1 MKNIEIPLKTEKT
14 LHYRLFE
21 ILPGVL
27 TWTILTAPFW
37 LSMISARITALLI
50 IIFFLIWFTRAL
62 AMNIRV
68 LQGYSA
74 MKKSEKYDWPLMLNQ
89 LETLSANIERQ
100 ANVPKWHVANLER
113 IKLLDSRIKPSD
125 LTHAVIIATYNESR
139 ETLEPTIQA
148 VLDSHIDHK
157 NTVLVIAY
165 EGRGGTEVERQAKEL
180 IDDYRANFK
189 HAFACK
195 HPDGLPNEV
204 RGKGGNITYAGRE
217 LAEWVEQ
224 KGIDPLTV
232 IVTTLDSDNRP
243 HPNYFPAL
251 SYTYCLT
258 PDPMY
263 KSFQPIPIFTN
274 NIWDAPAPMR
284 VIATGNSFWM
294 VIQALRPHILRNF
307 AAHAQSLAAL
317 IKTDFW
323 STRTIVEDGHQF
335 WRTYFRF
342 DGKHE
347 VYPIFLPIY
356 QDAVLSTTY
365 RKTLVAQFVQLRRWA
380 WGASDIAY
388 VADKAF
394 FQKNNIKFGDKL
406 AKFLRLLEGHLSW
419 ATAPLILLFAAFIPL
434 IFNPQDYTANQLPI
448 IASYIQRFAM
458 LGIVITLFLSIKSL
472 PPKPARYKKRR
483 SLWMLLQ
490 WLYLPITGI
499 FYSATAA
506 IYSQTRL
513 MFGKYLDKFDVTEKA
528 VKTDAGT
535 VGGHHIT
542 K

>member
-21 ILPGVL
+21 ILPGFL
-27 TWTILTAPFW
+27 TWTVLSAPVW
-37 LSMISARITALLI
+37 LSIISARITALLI
-50 IIFFLIWFTRAL
+50 ILFFLIWFSRAL

-68 LQGYSA
+68 LQGWRT
-74 MKKSEKYDWPLMLNQ
+74 MKKSERYDWPLMLQQ
-89 LETLSANIERQ
+89 LEDLSDIDAKQ
-100 ANVPKWHVANLER
+100 PNVPKWHITNLER
-113 IKLLDSRIKPSD
+113 VKNYTDRLKPSEII
-125 LTHAVIIATYNESR
+125 HAVIIATYNESR
-139 ETLEPTIQA
+139 ETLEPTIKA
-148 VLDSHIDHK
+148 VLDAKINHK
-157 NTVLVIAY
+157 NTVLVLAF
-165 EGRGGTEVERQAKEL
+165 EERGGEEVEKQAKALMSE
-180 IDDYRANFK
+180 YRGHFRD
-189 HAFACK
+189 AFAVK

-204 RGKGGNITYAGRE
+204 RGKGGNITYAGKE
-217 LAEWVEQ
+217 LANWVKERN
-224 KGIDPLTV
+224 IDAARV
-232 IVTTLDSDNRP
+232 VVTTLDSDNRP
-243 HPNYFPAL
+243 HPYYFAAL

-258 PDPMY
+258 PNPLY
-263 KSFQPIPIFTN
+263 VSFQPIPIFTN

-294 VIQALRPHILRNF
+294 VIQSLRPHILRNF

-347 VYPIFLPIY
+347 VYPIYLPIY

-380 WGASDIAY
+380 WGASDVAY

-394 FQKNNIKFGDKL
+394 FQKNNIKFSDKL

-434 IFNPQDYTANQLPI
+434 FFNPEDYTANQLPI

-458 LGIVITLFLSIKSL
+458 LGIVITLFLSIRAL

-483 SLWMLLQ
+483 SVWMVLQ
-490 WLYLPITGI
+490 WVYLPITGI

-513 MFGKYLDKFDVTEKA
+513 MLGKYLDKFDVTEKA

-535 VGGHHIT
+535 VGGHKI
-542 K
+542 

>member
-1 MKNIEIPLKTEKT
+1 MKNIEIPLKNEKT

-21 ILPGVL
+21 ILPGFL
-27 TWTILTAPFW
+27 TWTVLTAPVW
-37 LSMISARITALLI
+37 LSIISARFTALLI
-50 IIFFLIWFTRAL
+50 IMFFLVWFSRAL

-68 LQGYSA
+68 LQGWST
-74 MKKSEKYDWPLMLNQ
+74 MKKSEKYNWPLMLQQ
-89 LETLSANIERQ
+89 LEELGDIDERQSNVPRWHFGNIERAKADQ
-100 ANVPKWHVANLER
+100 NRL
-113 IKLLDSRIKPSD
+113 KPSD
-125 LTHAVIIATYNESR
+125 IIHAVIIATYNESR
-139 ETLEPTIQA
+139 ETLEPTIKA
-148 VLDSHIDHK
+148 VLDSKIDHK
-157 NTVLVIAY
+157 NTILVLAF
-165 EGRGGTEVERQAKEL
+165 EERGGEEVEKQAKALMSE
-180 IDDYRANFK
+180 YRGHFRD
-189 HAFACK
+189 AFAVK

-204 RGKGGNITYAGRE
+204 RGKGGNITYAGKE
-217 LAEWVEQ
+217 LAKWVSQ
-224 KGIDPLTV
+224 KGIDPV
-232 IVTTLDSDNRP
+232 KVVVTTLDSDNRP
-243 HPNYFPAL
+243 HPYYFTAL

-258 PDPMY
+258 SNPLY
-263 KSFQPIPIFTN
+263 VSFQPIPIFTN

-294 VIQALRPHILRNF
+294 VIQSLRPHILRNF

-347 VYPIFLPIY
+347 VYPIYLPIY

-365 RKTLVAQFVQLRRWA
+365 RKTLTAQFVQLRRWA
-380 WGASDIAY
+380 WGASDVAY

-394 FQKNNIKFGDKL
+394 FQKNNIKFSDKL

-434 IFNPQDYTANQLPI
+434 FFNPEDYTANQLPI

-458 LGIVITLFLSIKSL
+458 LGIVVTLFLSIRAL

-483 SLWMLLQ
+483 NIWMVLQ
-490 WLYLPITGI
+490 WVYLPITGI
-499 FYSATAA
+499 FYSAAAA

-513 MFGKYLDKFDVTEKA
+513 MLGKYLDKFDVTEKA
-528 VKTDAGT
+528 VKTDTGT
-535 VGGHHIT
+535 VGGH
-542 K
+542 KV